1 MTSSEIE
8 IRNVE
13 KAAKHNARYTGK
25 IVVRFPFNDYYKG
38 KGRVF
43 TGEPL
48 AARVPRFR
56 DGSVFVKYDKREF
69 QVKPHAQLLVKGYKA
84 EIFWR
89 TI

>member
-1 MTSSEIE
+1 MTSNKIE

-13 KAAKHNARYTGK
+13 KAAKHQARLTGT
-25 IVVRFPFNDYYKG
+25 ITVRFPFNDYLRG

-43 TGEPL
+43 TGEPVE
-48 AARVPRFR
+48 ARVPRFR

-69 QVKPHAQLLVKGYKA
+69 QVEAHATVLVKGYPA
-84 EIFWR
+84 QIFWR

>member
-1 MTSSEIE
+1 MTSTKIE

-13 KAAKHNARYTGK
+13 KAAQHSARRTGK
-25 IVVRFPFNDYYKG
+25 ITVRFPFNDYYQG

-43 TGEPL
+43 TGEPVE
-48 AARVPRFR
+48 ARVPRFR

-69 QVKPHAQLLVKGYKA
+69 RVEPHARLLVKGYKA